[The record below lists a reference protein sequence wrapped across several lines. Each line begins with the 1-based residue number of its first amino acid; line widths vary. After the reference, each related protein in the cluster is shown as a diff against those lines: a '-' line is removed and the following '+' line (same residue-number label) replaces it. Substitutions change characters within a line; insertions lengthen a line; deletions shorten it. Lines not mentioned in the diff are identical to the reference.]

1 MKSKETRIFE
11 NQLFTCSLHLLNS
24 LYVWVHY
31 RLRVQKTAHNRLI
44 MSGFNLHGCN
54 IGVTFQ
60 PRVCFCII
68 KSAAKVV
75 TLDFAKL
82 CNNLV

>member
-1 MKSKETRIFE
+1 MKSRETRIFE
-11 NQLFTCSLHLLNS
+11 NQTFNCSLPLLNS
-24 LYVWVHY
+24 LCVWVQY
-31 RLRVQKTAHNRLI
+31 RLRVQKTPHNRLI
-44 MSGFNLHGCN
+44 VRGFSLHGCN